1 MASLASNLFG
11 AKVAAP
17 EEQKRA
23 PPKPPWD
30 GGQKKLFSDLH
41 ARHSHERRI
50 ALEEARSRQAGMAP
64 SGQSAAQILTRY
76 KAGGDRILV
85 DEEAASR
92 AEAMRN
98 FIGKWMEKRGIE
110 AKSGP
115 VGFRTSGKPGS
126 SPTGGGGAWAALAG
140 LKSRGSPARL
150 A

>member
-1 MASLASNLFG
+1 
-11 AKVAAP
+11 
-17 EEQKRA
+17 
-23 PPKPPWD
+23 
-30 GGQKKLFSDLH
+30 
-41 ARHSHERRI
+41 
-50 ALEEARSRQAGMAP
+50 MAP

-76 KAGGDRILV
+76 TAGGDRILV